1 MHLTRVKLKS
11 RIDAI
16 NFRVKLTLQKRMK
29 LTVCKVGIEIIEAQI
44 WSRMC
49 SKFDHSAMRKIS
61 TTNGTKTDKKSN
73 IFVVQN

>member
-29 LTVCKVGIEIIEAQI
+29 LTVCKVGIEINEARI

-49 SKFDHSAMRKIS
+49 SKFGHSAMRKIS